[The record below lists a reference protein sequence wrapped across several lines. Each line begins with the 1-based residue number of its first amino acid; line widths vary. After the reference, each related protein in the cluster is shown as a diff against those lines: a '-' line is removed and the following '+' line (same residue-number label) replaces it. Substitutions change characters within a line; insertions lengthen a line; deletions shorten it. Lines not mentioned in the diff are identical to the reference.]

1 MTQLPSLK
9 VPMISIAI
17 SPTFLPAIRTLSL
30 RAVLLAGSVLVSPG
44 LAQDPFGDLGNPTA
58 PLAGNSSKSSESAID
73 SNETNAVVR
82 SLRANPPSTPK
93 DLAQAVGLMT
103 RIRRWDEASRWL
115 GRIGQLE
122 LDGPSAVDILRAAG
136 PNTWAAIEANA
147 GAFKPEQLQLISK
160 LRKLADDEIHSPAN
174 LAKQVNRLTSP
185 NQSERRAGFD
195 AIRSAGDPGIAALLD
210 TLMRPN
216 GLNPTNSMVEAFSL
230 LGPSA
235 VSAWQAGMTSPHNEV
250 RDRLIQLVNRAPQA
264 SMGPEL
270 LAALHDPT
278 IPESTK
284 DAIKRSLAERGKTVP
299 DAKQAYDY
307 NIATLDRSLDQ
318 HKQLLALNDVA
329 ARSVWG
335 LSQDGRGVSIRE
347 GNGADQALARASQA
361 ATLALRTSA
370 NGDFVSAR
378 ALAAYLE
385 DLARSG
391 STELSQSP
399 VFQSLLPESIRDS
412 HEFGCLLWDAAI
424 EERLP
429 AAQSLAV
436 ANLARWQGALMPNP
450 VRDRLATA
458 TKSGHP
464 SVRYPAAIALMNS
477 IIDQRDLVPVSLG
490 NSDENVGNSIREPG
504 ASGFRDGGFQ
514 GSSRVDFIAKEMRQL
529 MADPMVLIVG
539 ASPSLRSHAHD
550 LVSSMGLRY
559 WEASSVDDVFNALRN
574 AVPIEGIFIVDHLR
588 DSDLGQLIQRIRS
601 NPSTS
606 TVPIAVLA
614 ENLSSGEHMVAAR
627 DDGVVMGSVPP
638 TVEGLG
644 DILSRMNQVIAHPR
658 ATPEDRILWKNHAAN
673 YLRAVSPEVPTRDGA
688 AVTIRLA
695 DTQEEQNNLLRLVGD
710 FSETP
715 KKREQASQ
723 IFVQSIRRFGLLVST
738 DTLNAQYDI
747 YNSRGETE
755 PVTRLVMGQILDAID
770 EVYGRS
776 ASNPQP

>member
-1 MTQLPSLK
+1 
-9 VPMISIAI
+9 
-17 SPTFLPAIRTLSL
+17 
-30 RAVLLAGSVLVSPG
+30 
-44 LAQDPFGDLGNPTA
+44 
-58 PLAGNSSKSSESAID
+58 
-73 SNETNAVVR
+73 
-82 SLRANPPSTPK
+82 
-93 DLAQAVGLMT
+93 
-103 RIRRWDEASRWL
+103 
-115 GRIGQLE
+115 
-122 LDGPSAVDILRAAG
+122 
-136 PNTWAAIEANA
+136 
-147 GAFKPEQLQLISK
+147 
-160 LRKLADDEIHSPAN
+160 
-174 LAKQVNRLTSP
+174 
-185 NQSERRAGFD
+185 
-195 AIRSAGDPGIAALLD
+195 
-210 TLMRPN
+210 
-216 GLNPTNSMVEAFSL
+216 
-230 LGPSA
+230 
-235 VSAWQAGMTSPHNEV
+235 
-250 RDRLIQLVNRAPQA
+250 
-264 SMGPEL
+264 
-270 LAALHDPT
+270 
-278 IPESTK
+278 
-284 DAIKRSLAERGKTVP
+284 
-299 DAKQAYDY
+299 
-307 NIATLDRSLDQ
+307 
-318 HKQLLALNDVA
+318 
-329 ARSVWG
+329 
-335 LSQDGRGVSIRE
+335 
-347 GNGADQALARASQA
+347 
-361 ATLALRTSA
+361 
-370 NGDFVSAR
+370 
-378 ALAAYLE
+378 
-385 DLARSG
+385 
-391 STELSQSP
+391 
-399 VFQSLLPESIRDS
+399 
-412 HEFGCLLWDAAI
+412 
-424 EERLP
+424 
-429 AAQSLAV
+429 
-436 ANLARWQGALMPNP
+436 
-450 VRDRLATA
+450 
-458 TKSGHP
+458 
-464 SVRYPAAIALMNS
+464 
-477 IIDQRDLVPVSLG
+477 
-490 NSDENVGNSIREPG
+490 
-504 ASGFRDGGFQ
+504 
-514 GSSRVDFIAKEMRQL
+514 
-529 MADPMVLIVG
+529 